1 MTLARAWVHTLR
13 QLAAGGLP
21 PGVAAHTRLHV
32 ADTVGVAL
40 AARRDAALLR
50 RLRQALAGET
60 LAPGQGSAVIGGG
73 DALPAPAAA
82 FVNVALAHALDFDD
96 IHDEARLHP
105 TPVTLAAALAVA
117 GGAAAVPDSG
127 ARLLQA
133 VAIGNETMCRLGRVC
148 APTGQGP
155 ASGWFLTQLLGTLG
169 GALAAGWMLGLDDDG
184 LVSALG
190 FALMQ
195 AAGSK
200 EPGFGTGT
208 NARQIYPAF
217 AAMAGVTAARL
228 AAAGLKAPE
237 GALDGAAGLWRL
249 YLGLEPGA
257 ALHDALHDRARWDSL
272 ATEIKPW
279 PCCRLSHPYVAAA
292 LLLREALAGRPVDR
306 LVIGV
311 NASAQRLCEPLAARL
326 RPATLADAKYSVPF
340 VTAATLVHGAPT
352 LRLFDDTLLADPPLH
367 EILARTEVRPGL
379 PDRAGHPPAR
389 LQAWLRGSPLPIEA
403 AADGVA
409 APDAAATRA
418 KFLACTQWGGHAD
431 GPGLWDVLTTGGMPD
446 IDTLMRRT
454 TLHAPA

>member
-1 MTLARAWVHTLR
+1 M
-13 QLAAGGLP
+13 
-21 PGVAAHTRLHV
+21 
-32 ADTVGVAL
+32 
-40 AARRDAALLR
+40 
-50 RLRQALAGET
+50 
-60 LAPGQGSAVIGGG
+60 
-73 DALPAPAAA
+73 
-82 FVNVALAHALDFDD
+82 
-96 IHDEARLHP
+96 
-105 TPVTLAAALAVA
+105 
-117 GGAAAVPDSG
+117 
-127 ARLLQA
+127 
-133 VAIGNETMCRLGRVC
+133 
-148 APTGQGP
+148 
-155 ASGWFLTQLLGTLG
+155 G

-279 PCCRLSHPYVAAA
+279 PCCRLSHPYVAAS

-389 LQAWLRGSPLPIEA
+389 LQAWLRGSALPIEA

-418 KFLACTQWGGHAD
+418 KFLACAQWGGHAD
-431 GPGLWDVLTTGGMPD
+431 GPGLWEVLTTGGMPD
-446 IDTLMRRT
+446 IDALMRRT
-454 TLHAPA
+454 TWHVPA